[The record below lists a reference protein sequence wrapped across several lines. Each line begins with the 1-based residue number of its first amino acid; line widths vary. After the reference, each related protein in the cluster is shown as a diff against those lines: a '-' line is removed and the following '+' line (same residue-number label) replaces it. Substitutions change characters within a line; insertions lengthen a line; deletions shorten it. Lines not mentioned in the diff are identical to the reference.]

1 MVGVYKRDMRKFH
14 VHVIPQVPA
23 QGDRGVVYNVEA
35 ANVRQA
41 ISEGR
46 KAHRAEPNYE
56 RVRHP
61 HRDWFDGGHGPL
73 VFTAVAA

>member
-1 MVGVYKRDMRKFH
+1 MKKFH

-23 QGDRGVVYNVEA
+23 NGDRGVVYHVMA
-35 ANVRQA
+35 ANVRDA
-41 ISEGR
+41 ISAGR
-46 KAHRAEPNYE
+46 KAHRDEPNYE